1 MGRSLFIPFAIG
13 GIVILGLVVGSIR
26 TLVLERGQKKI
37 SARMMEKKRLRA
49 VNSVGDGRQRIR
61 VSRFQTMKF
70 VESYTDAAQ
79 KREQEFRAM
88 RRVQYCAE
96 RDRKW
101 IALAVSTT
109 AAFTLWLVG
118 AAIFHVAEKAQ
129 GWTYFQTMYFTY
141 TCLLTVRQSRELSK
155 TGARLA
161 DGSSRLATETSP
173 RCRTLAKPSSSCGLC
188 WQYQP
193 SQS

>member
-1 MGRSLFIPFAIG
+1 M
-13 GIVILGLVVGSIR
+13 ILGLVVGSIR

-61 VSRFQTMKF
+61 VSRFQSMKF
-70 VESYTDAAQ
+70 VESYTNAAQ
-79 KREQEFRAM
+79 KREQEFKAM
-88 RRVQYCAE
+88 RLVQDCAE

-118 AAIFHVAEKAQ
+118 SAIFHVAERDQ

-141 TCLLTVRQSRELSK
+141 VCLLTVR
-155 TGARLA
+155 
-161 DGSSRLATETSP
+161 
-173 RCRTLAKPSSSCGLC
+173 
-188 WQYQP
+188 
-193 SQS
+193 